1 MGQVVQAGDGRRL
14 AVESWGAPDGR
25 PIILIHGTPGSRVG
39 PRPRGIVLHRRGIRL
54 ISYDRPGYGG
64 SDRRPGRSVADAA
77 GDVATIADALGLD
90 RFGVV
95 GRSGGG
101 PHALACAAVLPD
113 RVDRAAALVSLAPS
127 TAGDLDW
134 YAGMAPSNA
143 RSYRKLDADPA
154 AVVRDICRRARQ
166 IRDDPRRMLTEL
178 WPELDSADK
187 KVVSDVAIRRI
198 LTDTYAAALGGTAD
212 GWVDD
217 VLALRRPWGFEPS
230 AIKAPVMLW
239 HGGADKFSP
248 LRHTY
253 WLADQISDARVLV
266 HPEAAHFGAVQILPD
281 VLSWVAYGQYRPCH
295 ARPDARAHASER
307 LRIDDPQRPLAVHE
321 RGDIG
326 MLGPQDPPEPLDDLL
341 ALGRGSRLAPLM
353 AGEE

>member
-1 MGQVVQAGDGRRL
+1 MRQVVRAADERRL
-14 AVESWGAPDGR
+14 AVESWGAPDGK
-25 PIILIHGTPGSRVG
+25 PIFLIHGTPGSRMG
-39 PRPRGIVLHRRGIRL
+39 PRPRGIVLHRRGILL

-64 SDRRPGRSVADAA
+64 SDRRAGRSVADAA
-77 GDVATIADALGLD
+77 TDVARIADSLGLD

-134 YAGMAPSNA
+134 YQGMARSNV
-143 RSYRKLDADPA
+143 RSYRKLDLDPA
-154 AVVRDICRRARQ
+154 AVVEDICQRARQ
-166 IRDDPRRMLTEL
+166 IRDNPRRMLSEL

-217 VLALRRPWGFEPS
+217 VLALRQPWGFEPS

-248 LRHTY
+248 PSHTR
-253 WLADQISDARVLV
+253 WLAGWIPDARVEGHLD
-266 HPEAAHFGAVQILPD
+266 AAHFGAVQILPD
-281 VLSWVAYGQYRPCH
+281 VLSWVAYGEFG
-295 ARPDARAHASER
+295 PDARPESAAAVQNGCGSMTRSDRLPSVSEAMSGCSA
-307 LRIDDPQRPLAVHE
+307 PSTPLSLS
-321 RGDIG
+321 
-326 MLGPQDPPEPLDDLL
+326 MT
-341 ALGRGSRLAPLM
+341 S
-353 AGEE
+353 